1 MPSLAD
7 FPITRR
13 WPAQHPDRLQLYSL
27 NTPNGVK
34 VSIMLEESGLPFNTT
49 SNQIAYTSNYGAQY
63 QHWNGVDLTTTARF
77 AGNTTAQG
85 GITFGKTMT
94 DNCAVI
100 AAAPQLVASNP
111 VEYCHAESGWQPQ
124 LKFLA
129 NYELPW
135 WGVRVSGNFQSL
147 TGPAIQAGVIFTGAQ
162 ALGAEWCSPCIYVK
176 LRPGVYIFCQNEEA
190 CNGNQMIELLNTKAS
205 HDCGFTY
212 NGGARGV
219 SRQAGRWW
227 RSL

>member
-1 MPSLAD
+1 
-7 FPITRR
+7 
-13 WPAQHPDRLQLYSL
+13 
-27 NTPNGVK
+27 
-34 VSIMLEESGLPFNTT
+34 
-49 SNQIAYTSNYGAQY
+49 
-63 QHWNGVDLTTTARF
+63 
-77 AGNTTAQG
+77 
-85 GITFGKTMT
+85 GITFGKTLT

-162 ALGAEWCSPCIYVK
+162 LAPALGRTFSAGAAGQKTVNAFSPNS
-176 LRPGVYIFCQNEEA
+176 IFGDRLNQLDIRFTRIFKIA
-190 CNGNQMIELLNTKAS
+190 NGTLDADFDLYNAFNSDAS
-205 HDCGFTY
+205 LTLTNAYSGT
-212 NGGARGV
+212 NGGA
-219 SRQAGRWW
+219 W
-227 RSL
+227 LK